1 VAWPLI
7 DPTHATS
14 YAAGMSIHKIEP
26 GFLLASPRL
35 GDPDFEGTVVL
46 LGAHE
51 DGGSIGWT
59 VNGSTIATAA
69 EIVRATG
76 LVAGGAH
83 LPASLDRPALCGG
96 PVSPES
102 VWILYRLESGGR
114 LLPGSLAIGE
124 EIAITSTMS
133 ALRSVV
139 EGRGPSDVRLLVG
152 YAGWGPGQLEGEL
165 ARGAW
170 LPAPPDAALLF
181 DDVPTTL
188 WQRAYQQTIG
198 SIPAAFVGTSR
209 GSA

>member
-1 VAWPLI
+1 
-7 DPTHATS
+7 
-14 YAAGMSIHKIEP
+14 MSIHTIEP
-26 GFLLASPRL
+26 GLLLASPRL

-51 DGGSIGWT
+51 EGGSIGWT
-59 VNGSTIATAA
+59 VNGSSLVSAN

-76 LVAGGAH
+76 VVAAEVA
-83 LPASLDRPALCGG
+83 LPAVLDRPARCGG

-102 VWILYRLESGGR
+102 VWILYRRAAGAL

-124 EIAITSTMS
+124 EIAITSTMA

-139 EGRGPSDVRLLVG
+139 EGRGPAEVRLLVG
-152 YAGWGPGQLEGEL
+152 YAGWGPGQLEREL
-165 ARGAW
+165 AKGAW

-181 DDVPTTL
+181 HDVPSTL
-188 WQRAYQQTIG
+188 WQRAYQATIG
-198 SIPAAFVGTSR
+198 SIPAAFVGTTR